1 MKVFSPSLNRF
12 LILAVYRDSQ
22 RWRSSTIS
30 VNATGN
36 HERRNSMRILTPCM
50 VMAALLSLGAGTAL
64 ANPAIMRKN
73 IPGYPYPGTAAVEH
87 FGDKAMS
94 DAVRQEN
101 KDEAG
106 VITNQPL
113 GYSIQGKSLLPP
125 PGDPKRLNP
134 FAGAQQPSA
143 DMLRSPLKD
152 SR

>member
-1 MKVFSPSLNRF
+1 
-12 LILAVYRDSQ
+12 
-22 RWRSSTIS
+22 
-30 VNATGN
+30 
-36 HERRNSMRILTPCM
+36 MRILTPCM